1 MKKLLLSL
9 ASVAA
14 CAGVASA
21 EVVELTMSDHW
32 GTEDC
37 DLTEWEQG
45 GFTFTPA
52 KGENAKD
59 KIPVYKKKNE
69 EVRFYALNTLS
80 ISAPANGQPMTQ
92 IVFTLS
98 KQGREEQAVITPSSG
113 EMETQTVGNSAVTWN
128 GSAYNLVLT
137 VGETNSLH
145 TDGVAEGSGQFDFV
159 KIRIVTGDSSIEKPK
174 DTDTEFYMCNAT
186 ANDGVLMEWTQGNL
200 KFTAARGDDET
211 VNDPALKNDEE
222 ARFYDGNSLTV
233 STLDGRE
240 IGSLEFVLSGQGMEQ
255 QASITP
261 SEGTVKQSQNVNIVW
276 TGHSSS
282 VTFTVGTNDYGTNT
296 SKKGQFDFTKIKLV
310 YTTASGIADAV
321 DLNDENPVE
330 YYTLLGIR
338 VDRPSSPGI
347 FVRRQG
353 NNVEKI
359 IIR

>member
-1 MKKLLLSL
+1 MKKFLLSL
-9 ASVAA
+9 AFIAA

-21 EVVELTMSDHW
+21 ETVELTMVDQW

-37 DLTEWEQG
+37 DLTEWTQD

-98 KQGREEQAVITPSSG
+98 KQGREEQAVITPSAG

-186 ANDGVLMEWTQGNL
+186 ANAGVLTEWTQGNL
-200 KFTAARGDDET
+200 KFTAVKGDDET

-222 ARFYDGNSLTV
+222 ARFYAGNSLTI

-240 IGSLEFVLSGQGMEQ
+240 IGALEFVLSEQGIEQ
-255 QASITP
+255 QASVT
-261 SEGTVKQSQNVNIVW
+261 SSKGRVKQSQNANIVW
-276 TGHSSS
+276 TGQSSS
-282 VTFTVGTNDYGTNT
+282 ITFIVGSNDYGTNT
-296 SKKGQFDFTKIKLV
+296 EKKGQFDFTQVILK
-310 YTTASGIADAV
+310 YTTASGLTDAM
-321 DLNDENPVE
+321 DLYDDNPVE
-330 YYTLLGIR
+330 YYNLQGVR
-338 VDRPSSPGI
+338 VDNPSYPGI

-353 NNVEKI
+353 NKAEKI
-359 IIR
+359 LIR